1 MDNNII
7 YSGDV
12 RKNERSSPRFAQSIL
27 FTNNP
32 ILQEKEKGNVY
43 FKMLFR

>member
-12 RKNERSSPRFAQSIL
+12 CKNERSSPRFAQSIL

-43 FKMLFR
+43 F